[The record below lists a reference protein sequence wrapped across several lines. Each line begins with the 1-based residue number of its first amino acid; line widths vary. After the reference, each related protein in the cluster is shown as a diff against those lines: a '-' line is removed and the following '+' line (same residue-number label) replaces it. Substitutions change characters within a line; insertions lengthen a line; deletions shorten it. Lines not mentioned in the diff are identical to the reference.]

1 VATVSER
8 PEDLDAG
15 RAAVVSGALVATA
28 SAYMTS
34 DVAMSLPFEALG
46 PFKTLLKQFFSPMP
60 WTQDDA
66 DALSSCVTDHVADG
80 WWEHDLG
87 AGLTLAHGIHNDRYE
102 LWIAGGG
109 AETLS
114 IFNRVFDGPVV
125 PEPTPHPRKVKF
137 TTGGSPAPGV
147 WYRRSDATRPTDER
161 VRRLFAE
168 PDITD
173 VMVAGDFVT
182 VGIGPRASWETRLE
196 PLLALVTE
204 LFSIESVAR
213 TEPAR
218 TRDELLHEAGAL
230 HPVASLEELHLLDP
244 DDEAGRATLLRAAET
259 SDAAARRIAVA
270 ILSESAEPR
279 VRADAISR
287 GRADSSLLVRR
298 TAVDAAADTAD
309 EALRPVLEAALAD
322 PDPWTRWKAVRAL
335 SELGIDASRTAVESR
350 RDDED
355 FQVRFEV
362 ATALRDAAPR

>member
-1 VATVSER
+1 MVNER

-15 RAAVVSGALVATA
+15 RAAAVARELVATA
-28 SAYMTS
+28 SAYLTN
-34 DVAMSLPFEALG
+34 DVAMSLSYEALG
-46 PFKTLLKQFFSPMP
+46 PFKTLLKRFFSPMP
-60 WTQDDA
+60 WTEGDA
-66 DALSSCVTDHVADG
+66 DALSSCVSDHVTEG

-87 AGLTLAHGIHNDRYE
+87 AGLTLAHGIRNDRYE

-109 AETLS
+109 AETPS

-137 TTGGSPAPGV
+137 TTGGNPAPGV
-147 WYRRSDATRPTDER
+147 WYRRSDATRPSDDR

-168 PDITD
+168 PDVSD

-182 VGIGPRASWETRLE
+182 VGIGPRASWEMRLE

-204 LFSIESVAR
+204 LYAKEAATISG
-213 TEPAR
+213 PAR

-244 DDEAGRATLLRAAET
+244 DDEAGRATLLAAVEAPDT
-259 SDAAARRIAVA
+259 AVRRIAVA
-270 ILSESAEPR
+270 ILSESADPQ
-279 VRADAISR
+279 VRAGAIRR

-298 TAVDAAADTAD
+298 TAVDAAADTED
-309 EALRPVLEAALAD
+309 EALRPVLEAALGD
-322 PDPWTRWKAVRAL
+322 PDSWTRWKAVRAL
-335 SELGIDASRTAVESR
+335 SELGIDPSRTAVEGLG
-350 RDDED
+350 DDPD

-362 ATALRDAAPR
+362 AAALRSAETP